1 VIGRRGADRASGRGT
16 SGRENLFVPLVQPS
30 HLHENPVMQP
40 DAPVAQKRG
49 EILVFFL
56 RRDTKCA
63 ECGKELF
70 SGSMLTLEKERG
82 ALCLGCADLHHLE
95 FLPSGDAAVTR
106 RATKHSNLR
115 AIVLQWSRTRK
126 RYERQGILVE
136 TAAIEKA
143 EAECLEDA
151 DRRKRQAERRALRA
165 AELDQVFV
173 EQFAQTIRQQ
183 FPKCPISDANRI
195 AEHACLKHSGR
206 VGRTAAA
213 KQFDPNAVYLAVA
226 ATVRHEFTNYDQLL
240 LKGIE
245 RFEARARVRDAV
257 ERKLRAWRN

>member
-1 VIGRRGADRASGRGT
+1 
-16 SGRENLFVPLVQPS
+16 
-30 HLHENPVMQP
+30 MQP
-40 DAPVAQKRG
+40 DAPVAQKPG
-49 EILVFFL
+49 EILVFFV

-106 RATKHSNLR
+106 RATKHSKLR

-136 TAAIEKA
+136 IAAIEKA

-151 DRRKRQAERRALRA
+151 DRRKRQAERRAVRA
-165 AELDQVFV
+165 ADLDQAFV
-173 EQFAQTIRQQ
+173 GRFAHAIQEQ
-183 FPKCPISDANRI
+183 FPKCPISDAKRI
-195 AEHACLKHSGR
+195 AEHACLKYSGR

-213 KQFDPNAVYLAVA
+213 KQFDPEPVYLAVA
-226 ATVRHEFTNYDQLL
+226 AAIRHEFTNYDQLL

-245 RFEARARVRDAV
+245 RSQARAQVRDAV
-257 ERKLRAWRN
+257 ERKVRAWSN

>member
-1 VIGRRGADRASGRGT
+1 
-16 SGRENLFVPLVQPS
+16 
-30 HLHENPVMQP
+30 MQP
-40 DAPVAQKRG
+40 DAPVAQKPG
-49 EILVFFL
+49 EILVFFV

-82 ALCLGCADLHHLE
+82 ALCLGCADLDHLE

-106 RATKHSNLR
+106 RATKHSKLR

-126 RYERQGILVE
+126 RYERQGILAE

-143 EAECLEDA
+143 EVECLEDA
-151 DRRKRQAERRALRA
+151 DLRKRQAERRALRA
-165 AELDQVFV
+165 AELDEAFV

-213 KQFDPNAVYLAVA
+213 KQFDPDAVYLAVA
-226 ATVRHEFTNYDQLL
+226 AAVRHEFTNYDQLL

-245 RFEARARVRDAV
+245 RSKARARVRDAV
-257 ERKLRAWRN
+257 ERNLRAWSN